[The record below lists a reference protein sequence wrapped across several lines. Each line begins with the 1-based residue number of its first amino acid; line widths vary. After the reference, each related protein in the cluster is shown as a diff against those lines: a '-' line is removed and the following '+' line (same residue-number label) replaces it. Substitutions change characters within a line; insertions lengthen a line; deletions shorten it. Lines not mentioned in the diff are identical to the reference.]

1 MRFRQIEAFRAVMA
15 HGSATAAAEA
25 LYISQPAVSRL
36 LADFEADLGVRLFE
50 RDRGRLKPTREA
62 HLLFQESEMAFSGIT
77 RLKEAATAV
86 RQLQRG
92 HVRIASETVYA
103 EGFIPRIAAAY
114 QRLHPEVR
122 IELDTGPSAR
132 IAEWIAETWY
142 DVGIVV
148 LPIPE
153 ADVAIRPLRRQRALC
168 VLPADHRL
176 AGRQSITL
184 IELAEENFIAP
195 VADTPYR
202 RFFDRAMKR
211 AGIAPDIRMV
221 ARTQHGICSFVAAG
235 AGVGLVDPCAAED
248 MQGAD
253 IRFVPFEPR
262 TGWDL
267 AVATSK
273 LRPPSLVA
281 QDFVNY
287 LVSAAAAA
295 RQKPATCTPGA
306 AAV

>member
-36 LADFEADLGVRLFE
+36 LADFEADLGVSLFE

-103 EGFIPRIAAAY
+103 EGFIPRIA
-114 QRLHPEVR
+114 
-122 IELDTGPSAR
+122 
-132 IAEWIAETWY
+132 EWIAETWY

-148 LPIPE
+148 LPIPK
-153 ADVAIRPLRRQRALC
+153 ADVAIRPLRRQRVLC

-176 AGRQSITL
+176 AGRQSIAL
-184 IELAEENFIAP
+184 AELAEESFIAP

-211 AGIAPDIRMV
+211 AGLAPDIRMV

-248 MQGAD
+248 MQGAG

-295 RQKPATCTPGA
+295 KHKPAKSALGA
-306 AAV
+306 APV